1 MTFPSYKVTDSH
13 LRRTA
18 YLYVRQSTLRQVF
31 ENTESTRRQYALRER
46 ALALG
51 WSVEDVTVIDSDLGK
66 SGAYGD
72 REGFQYLVAEVG
84 MGRAGIVLGLEASR
98 LARNN
103 VDWHSLLQICG
114 LTHTLILDED
124 GIYDP
129 SEFNDRLLLG
139 LKGALSEAELHLLK
153 ARLRGGLLN
162 RAKRGVLKM
171 ALPVGLVYDPLDRVV
186 LDPDAGVQHTLQ
198 TLFATFTRTGSA
210 MATVKHFRAQGLSFP
225 RRPRSGPRKGEL
237 HWQPLTYSR
246 VLEVLHNPR
255 YAGAFAFGRHQT
267 RRLPDGRTEVRR
279 LARDQWTVLLPD
291 THPGYISWDTYEAN
305 HRRLAE
311 NARAY
316 GGDRRCSPPREGP
329 ALLQGL
335 AVCGVCGCRM
345 TVRYVSRREHRLP
358 IYMCQR
364 EGINTAS
371 PKCQAIP
378 GVDLDQV
385 IGRLL
390 VELVTPVTME
400 VALRVQDE
408 LEARA
413 DEVAT
418 WRNQQ
423 VQRAREEADLAR
435 VRYMRTNPNHR
446 MVADVLEAEWN
457 ARLRALDEAH
467 RELERRSA
475 DENPTLDQHQRDRI
489 VALATDFPRLWNDPA
504 TPDRERKRMAR
515 LLIEDVTLTR
525 GEAIAVGIR
534 LRGGVLRQMTVP
546 LRLCAWERY
555 RTPDKALAEMN
566 ELLDHYPE
574 TEVAAILNEH
584 GHRTGYGG
592 VFHPQRVRAL
602 CRDNGLKSHYERLR
616 ARGLLSIEELARHLG
631 VSTATV
637 KTWRRRGLLRGQL
650 YNRRNEYLYEMP
662 SRPPIKFKHKP
673 GGRQEPVEPQVAP
686 EH

>member
-1 MTFPSYKVTDSH
+1 MSEIVADLLHRQAVVKQM
-13 LRRTA
+13 LRRRVAQRMRTA
-18 YLYVRQSTLRQVF
+18 TLAGDAEAASDDVRYRTPTQRTDRGLQC
-31 ENTESTRRQYALRER
+31 EEQHPLGTRGTKLAYIAQDGLSDAAGER
-46 ALALG
+46 
-51 WSVEDVTVIDSDLGK
+51 
-66 SGAYGD
+66 
-72 REGFQYLVAEVG
+72 
-84 MGRAGIVLGLEASR
+84 IVMRASR
-98 LARNN
+98 LRAA
-103 VDWHSLLQICG
+103 HPQ
-114 LTHTLILDED
+114 
-124 GIYDP
+124 
-129 SEFNDRLLLG
+129 RLLLPVQIVEPQTG
-139 LKGALSEAELHLLK
+139 DLAGAK
-153 ARLRGGLLN
+153 AIGDQHHQDGAVAQIGRPAALGGCEQAQDLVPVQPLRDRLPAMEPR
-162 RAKRGVLKM
+162 RQD
-171 ALPVGLVYDPLDRVV
+171 PVGQPGCAPALAFGEPEEGAKTLRVMVDRDP
-186 LDPDAGVQHTLQ
+186 A
-198 TLFATFTRTGSA
+198 
-210 MATVKHFRAQGLSFP
+210 
-225 RRPRSGPRKGEL
+225 EL
-237 HWQPLTYSR
+237 HWQPLTYPR

-358 IYMCQR
+358 VYMCQR

-435 VRYMRTNPNHR
+435 VRYMRTDPNHR

-457 ARLRALDEAH
+457 ARLRALDQAH

-637 KTWRRRGLLRGQL
+637 KTWRRRGLLRGQV